1 MSTLLSTPRI
11 RQRMVQALTEQ
22 MRGWPDITPK
32 TDPHVLMERIAF
44 PWDEAVGQ
52 ARFPLVARHWA
63 FFPRRLSR
71 EAVESLLQADDL
83 VAEALETITGAKP
96 DIQTRRLRD
105 R

>member
-11 RQRMVQALTEQ
+11 RQRMVQALAEQ
-22 MRGWPDITPK
+22 MRGWPDITSK
-32 TDPHVLMERIAF
+32 TDPHVLMGRIAF
-44 PWDEAVGQ
+44 PWDEAIGQ

-71 EAVESLLQADDL
+71 KAVESLLQADDL